1 MKPVSPLSLY
11 PAGFFFFL
19 IYWKNWWMIE
29 MGETGE
35 NCNAF
40 SYEYKSYQMET
51 VLTSVFWS
59 KKK

>member
-1 MKPVSPLSLY
+1 
-11 PAGFFFFL
+11 
-19 IYWKNWWMIE
+19 MIE